1 MTDRQTYSCQG
12 CTRDD
17 LTLTRNGRVRSHA
30 PNGKRVGPD
39 NPACPEG
46 SNFPVQ
52 NTELHTH
59 RFTWADDENGHSGS
73 FCTVDD
79 CGMAEP
85 DEGPT
90 MADDPSI
97 HVPPPPNPFRDPLP
111 GGLHDNAQSHRG
123 ETERPA
129 AAEPYV
135 PRGADDFL
143 DGDENEE
150 EGEDVVDDGPRF
162 WPARYDGNC
171 VSCGSH
177 FLEGENIRRADGG
190 YEAEDCCGPYAREQD
205 RVEDRPKIVARTLP
219 VVNGRYKLPDPETG
233 KPISGS
239 RASKYAEGIADSYA
253 LDQWRHRMI
262 LIGLLQD
269 PEILEKV
276 ASGIRN
282 LEPLEAVKVRRAFLN
297 SRAEEAMLA
306 AGSKKRAEK
315 GTTLHKYTEEVDAG
329 QRELEDVPEDY
340 YRDAVAYRLA
350 LAECGFRPVKGLI
363 ERSVYSSELGV
374 SGTFDRV
381 LECVRDTEV
390 LDLDGRA
397 TTIHAGEFVIGDV
410 KSGDNIESP
419 WLEILIQEAIYAHA
433 INENGVAVQDEPGG
447 PFRWAPLEDFGLSD
461 YGKPARVREDVGVV
475 MHVPYGSGECK
486 FYPADLVTG
495 WRGAQICKANRD
507 FWKIELPQVPF
518 ATFSATDVGS
528 EVDYEQGEEPESTPE
543 EPSVDQLA
551 MENRAADDEAMAA
564 MITQE
569 ERDAAMAELVE
580 SIKED
585 ATGADATERP
595 DPGHVSHTVASGPE
609 WAESVRREKEEKEK
623 IRAIK
628 EAAAREMYEM
638 DQYTCACGAKWDN
651 IETAN
656 ACDHDTDGCGPDPDL
671 AAPMPEWGELSL
683 QQWTDA
689 FKSAETRDQ
698 ANDLWRRAKRAGVP
712 DDTIK
717 ALVALVKLG
726 DPKAQTAVS
735 RPDTPS
741 PTQPVQETEKTPEPP
756 ATPRDGRSLTDRA
769 HAVTTKAEA
778 SAVFKEINDK
788 IKTMPEEKR
797 PAAKEYRD
805 KLVRIMQ
812 DRLARA

>member
-1 MTDRQTYSCQG
+1 MTDQKYSCQG

-30 PNGKRVGPD
+30 ANGKRVGPD

-59 RFTWADDENGHSGS
+59 RFEYADDENGHSGS

-97 HVPPPPNPFRDPLP
+97 HVPPPPPNPFRDPLP
-111 GGLHDNAQSHRG
+111 GGVHDNASRREPPSPRSVGMGDGPADASEQEGFPGLG
-123 ETERPA
+123 EQPA
-129 AAEPYV
+129 GPYV

-233 KPISGS
+233 KPITGG

-276 ASGIRN
+276 ASGVRN
-282 LEPLEAVKVRRAFLN
+282 LDPLEAVKARRAFLN

-329 QRELEDVPEDY
+329 QRQLEDVPEDY

-410 KSGDNIESP
+410 KSGDNIKSP

-433 INENGVAVQDEPGG
+433 LNENGVAVQDEPGG
-447 PFRWAPLEDFGLSD
+447 PFRWVPLAEFGA
-461 YGKPARVREDVGVV
+461 GPVREDVGVV

-495 WRGAQICKANRD
+495 WRGAMICKANRD

-518 ATFSATDVGS
+518 ATFSADH
-528 EVDYEQGEEPESTPE
+528 DPAESMVTTPE
-543 EPSVDQLA
+543 E
-551 MENRAADDEAMAA
+551 RDEAMAA
-564 MITQE
+564 IIKSAE
-569 ERDAAMAELVE
+569 DLGVISRDE
-580 SIKED
+580 
-585 ATGADATERP
+585 P
-595 DPGHVSHTVASGPE
+595 DPGEPGHVSHTVASGPE
-609 WAESVRREKEEKEK
+609 WAESVRREKEEKER

-656 ACDHDTDGCGPDPDL
+656 AYDHDTDGCGPDPDL

-717 ALVALVKLG
+717 ALVELVKLG
-726 DPKAQTAVS
+726 DRAPVHQDDPKAQTAVS

>member
-1 MTDRQTYSCQG
+1 MSDQKYSCQV
-12 CTRDD
+12 CARDD

-30 PNGKRVGPD
+30 ANGKRVGPE
-39 NPACPEG
+39 NPACGGG
-46 SNFPVQ
+46 SDFPVQ
-52 NTELHTH
+52 STQFHTH
-59 RFTWADDENGHSGS
+59 VFEYGDDNNGHSGS

-97 HVPPPPNPFRDPLP
+97 HVPPPNPFRDPLP
-111 GGLHDNAQSHRG
+111 GGVHDNAGTLGTCTRCGHPRDG
-123 ETERPA
+123 HVHDEPA
-129 AAEPYV
+129 PEPYV

-150 EGEDVVDDGPRF
+150 EREDVVDDGPRF

-190 YEAEDCCGPYAREQD
+190 YEAEDCCGPYAVEQD

-233 KPISGS
+233 KPITGG

-276 ASGIRN
+276 ASGVRN
-282 LEPLEAVKVRRAFLN
+282 LDPLEAVKVRRAFLN

-410 KSGDNIESP
+410 KSGDNIKSP

-543 EPSVDQLA
+543 E
-551 MENRAADDEAMAA
+551 
-564 MITQE
+564 
-569 ERDAAMAELVE
+569 RDAAMAAI
-580 SIKED
+580 IKSAED
-585 ATGADATERP
+585 LGVISRDNPSDERPHEP

-609 WAESVRREKEEKEK
+609 WAESVRREKEEKER

-656 ACDHDTDGCGPDPDL
+656 AYDHDTDGCGPDPDL

-717 ALVALVKLG
+717 ALVALVKLE

-756 ATPRDGRSLTDRA
+756 ATPRDGRSLTESAAPTLTDRA